1 MAAAAAVGAGGT
13 APWAPWQLSVLA
25 SWIAAA
31 VAYLGL
37 AWLVILR
44 ADGAQTHRLATTE
57 DDSRA
62 VSGVLVVA
70 AATSSLAGAALA
82 LHKAAAV
89 TGRISVGL
97 TVAAVATVVMSWS
110 VVHTDFALRYAHR
123 HHSSP
128 QDGIDFPGADL
139 PDFRDFAY
147 LAFTVGM
154 TYQVSDTALLTP
166 RFRRIVLAHAL
177 VSYIFGA
184 VIIAA
189 VINIVAG
196 IVS

>member
-1 MAAAAAVGAGGT
+1 MAAAAAVGAGAS
-13 APWAPWQLSVLA
+13 APWAPWQLTALA

-31 VAYLGL
+31 ASYLVL

-44 ADGAQTHRLATTE
+44 ADGEQTHRLATTE

-89 TGRISVGL
+89 TGRMSVAL
-97 TVAAVATVVMSWS
+97 TVAAVATVVVSWL

-123 HHSSP
+123 YHSSP
-128 QDGIDFPGADL
+128 EGGIDFPGVDL
-139 PDFRDFAY
+139 PDFRDFTY

-166 RFRRIVLAHAL
+166 RFRRILLAHAL

-196 IVS
+196 IVR